1 MEASSRD
8 LTRYA
13 DLIARKLMT
22 VSTGEQ
28 VAIVCDPY
36 SEMAMANAL
45 AGSWRAWVGSFRSF
59 GSVEGVLVIDEPMT
73 HFGLP
78 IRPMSH
84 NVKKHRIGSADEDTN
99 QAMGLRSVI
108 ENVAEA
114 DNLAEFGVG
123 PNS

>member
-1 MEASSRD
+1 
-8 LTRYA
+8 
-13 DLIARKLMT
+13 MT

-28 VAIVCDPY
+28 VAIVCDPH

-45 AGSWRAWVGSFRSF
+45 AGV
-59 GSVEGVLVIDEPMT
+59 VESMGEEFSIPRIRGGVLVIDGPMT

-84 NVKKHRIGSADEDTN
+84 NVKEHWIGPADEDTN
-99 QAMGLRSVI
+99 QAMGLRSVLD
-108 ENVAEA
+108 NVAEA
-114 DNLAEFGVG
+114 DNLAEFDVG